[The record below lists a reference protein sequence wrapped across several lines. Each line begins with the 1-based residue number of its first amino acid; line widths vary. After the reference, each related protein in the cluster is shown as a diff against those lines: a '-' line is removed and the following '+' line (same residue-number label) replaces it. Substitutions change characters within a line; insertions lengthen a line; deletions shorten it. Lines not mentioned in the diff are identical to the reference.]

1 MAFYIEIEKTTSL
14 RIIDEC
20 LETIQTLENQN
31 RGHHTIYFEET
42 KKNIGIIYERCGYF
56 LATACFILLDLEV
69 FAFR

>member
-42 KKNIGIIYERCGYF
+42 KKKYWNY
-56 LATACFILLDLEV
+56 L
-69 FAFR
+69 